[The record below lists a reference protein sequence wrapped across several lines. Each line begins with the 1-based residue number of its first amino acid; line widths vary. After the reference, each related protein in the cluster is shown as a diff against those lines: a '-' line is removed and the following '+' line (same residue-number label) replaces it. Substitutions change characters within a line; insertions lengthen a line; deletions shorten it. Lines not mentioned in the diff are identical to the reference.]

1 MDKVQLS
8 VMINGIEMISSMLDK
23 SEMYKQIK
31 FLKASTKKRG
41 QTVVYVDFQSEGEQ
55 LKKVVCWVESVRTL
69 KKF

>member
-1 MDKVQLS
+1 MEKVQLS
-8 VMINGIEMISSMLDK
+8 VMINGIEMISSMLEK
-23 SEMYKQIK
+23 SEMYRQIK
-31 FLKASTKKRG
+31 FLKESTKKRG